1 MLYGKRKFE
10 IDINNDDYFGNH
22 IRTYGGGGRVRD
34 IIN

>member
-1 MLYGKRKFE
+1 MLYDQRKFE

-22 IRTYGGGGRVRD
+22 IRTYEEGRGVGD